1 MTRIID
7 HIDLTIAPED
17 LSPLVLA
24 YIGDAVYELYVRLLI
39 VARGTGKMKDLH
51 HKAVS
56 FVKAETQ
63 AGILK
68 EIEPMLSPH
77 ERDIVRW
84 GRNAKSGQAPK
95 KAQVLDYR
103 HSTGF
108 EALLGYLYLTGRHD
122 RLSQIMAHI
131 EKLMAERERD
141 HE

>member
-1 MTRIID
+1 MTNILD

-17 LSPLVLA
+17 MSPLVLA

-39 VARGTGKMKDLH
+39 VAHGTGKMKDLH

-63 AGILK
+63 AGFLK

-77 ERDIVRW
+77 ERNIVRW

-95 KAQVLDYR
+95 RAQVLDYR

-108 EALLGYLYLTGRHD
+108 EALLGYLYLTGRYD
-122 RLSQIMAHI
+122 RLAQIMAQV
-131 EKLMAERERD
+131 EKLMAEKEGD

>member
-1 MTRIID
+1 MTNILD

-17 LSPLVLA
+17 MSPLVLA

-39 VARGTGKMKDLH
+39 VAYGTGKMKDLH

-63 AGILK
+63 AGFLK

-77 ERDIVRW
+77 ERNIVRW

-95 KAQVLDYR
+95 RAQVLDYR

-108 EALLGYLYLTGRHD
+108 EALLGYLYLTGRYD
-122 RLSQIMAHI
+122 RLAQIMAQV
-131 EKLMAERERD
+131 EKLMAEKEGD